1 MLALT
6 LSFVLTAAPA
16 ELTIDVKPAEVTV
29 LVDGQKKSIK
39 NGPITVKVKPG
50 RHHVKLSFKGDTH
63 QEEIALKAGEKK
75 TYQWSFEHSG
85 PSTLPT
91 DEVAPGSEVSPE

>member
-6 LSFVLTAAPA
+6 LSLVLTAAPA
-16 ELTIDVKPAEVTV
+16 ELTIDVKPADVAV
-29 LVDGQKKSIK
+29 MVDGQKKSVK
-39 NGPITVKVKPG
+39 GGPITVKVKPG
-50 RHHVKLSFKGDTH
+50 RHHVKLTFKGDTH

-75 TYQWSFEHSG
+75 TYQWSFEHST

-91 DEVAPGSEVSPE
+91 DSEPAAE